1 MTPDDTESD
10 NFLNAL
16 AGRRP
21 NGEKGP
27 NPGAQAMRAAL
38 LAQAQTVREAHAAQA
53 SDLSDQEAAQMAELK
68 QRLVQQGVLP
78 PPRNQPS
85 KARPPQQIKWWRAL
99 TDTLLGGGWPRSMA
113 MAASVVLVSV
123 VVLRLAFVPTTDP
136 DIERGRSDTP
146 ELISPRPDQA
156 AEVLTA
162 KLTAAGADVLL
173 VQTNEQEWALRIT
186 VPRSANGAAIV
197 KVLGDAGIKVSG
209 AGPYRVLVRSGV
221 PNKP

>member
-10 NFLNAL
+10 DFFDAL
-16 AGRRP
+16 SGRRP
-21 NGEKGP
+21 NGEKSP

-85 KARPPQQIKWWRAL
+85 KARPPQQKWWRAL
-99 TDTLLGGGWPRSMA
+99 ADTLLGGVWPRSMA
-113 MAASVVLVSV
+113 MAASLVLVSAV
-123 VVLRLAFVPTTDP
+123 VVRLAFVPTTDP
-136 DIERGRSDTP
+136 DVERGRSDTP

-156 AEVLTA
+156 AELLTA

-173 VQTNEQEWALRIT
+173 VQTNEQEWTLRIT
-186 VPRSANGAAIV
+186 VPRSANSAAIV
-197 KVLGDAGIKVSG
+197 KVLGEAGIKVTG
-209 AGPYRVLVRSGV
+209 PGPYRVLVRSGV